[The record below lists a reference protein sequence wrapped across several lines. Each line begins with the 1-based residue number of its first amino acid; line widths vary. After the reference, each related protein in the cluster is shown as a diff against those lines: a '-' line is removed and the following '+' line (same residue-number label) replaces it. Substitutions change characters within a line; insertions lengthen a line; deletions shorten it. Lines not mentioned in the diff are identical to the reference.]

1 MSSNCSP
8 LLPTRGYIMTERIV
22 LWQTTIYDKD
32 VANMSEDKIK
42 ELRLELSRAVYDI
55 CWNYGV
61 HN

>member
-1 MSSNCSP
+1 MS
-8 LLPTRGYIMTERIV
+8 ERIV

-55 CWNYGV
+55 CWKYGV

>member
-1 MSSNCSP
+1 
-8 LLPTRGYIMTERIV
+8 MTERIV

-42 ELRLELSRAVYDI
+42 ELRLELSRAVNDI

>member
-1 MSSNCSP
+1 
-8 LLPTRGYIMTERIV
+8 MTERIV

-32 VANMSEDKIK
+32 VVNMSEDKIK
-42 ELRLELSRAVYDI
+42 ELRLELSKAVYNI

>member
-1 MSSNCSP
+1 
-8 LLPTRGYIMTERIV
+8 MTERVV

-42 ELRLELSRAVYDI
+42 EFRLELSKAVYEI
-55 CWNYGV
+55 CWKYGV